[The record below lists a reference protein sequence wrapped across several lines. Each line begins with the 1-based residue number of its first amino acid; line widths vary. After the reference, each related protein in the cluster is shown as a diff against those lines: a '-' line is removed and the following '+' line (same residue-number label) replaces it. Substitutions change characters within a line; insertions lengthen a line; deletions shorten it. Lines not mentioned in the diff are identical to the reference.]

1 MHFPRIFY
9 YHITIFSST
18 FKLAKHANILQVSL
32 IEEIRGVSSCFNP
45 FYKSEPLL

>member
-1 MHFPRIFY
+1 MRFLRIL
-9 YHITIFSST
+9 YHHI
-18 FKLAKHANILQVSL
+18 FKLAKHANILQVGQ